1 MLKFLSLDLQY
12 NFALAYAYKLI
23 LKSDIAAD
31 VQMELITSKKKKKS
45 KVLFKLVHKEMS
57 KTQRMGHIFKFVPPP
72 PPSLSRVDARLLSCC
87 SIGYARSDDYD
98 NDIFCGNIVGV
109 PTLVS

>member
-72 PPSLSRVDARLLSCC
+72 PLLSLAWMRA
-87 SIGYARSDDYD
+87 SSHVVVLAMHDQMTMIMTYFA
-98 NDIFCGNIVGV
+98 V
-109 PTLVS
+109 TLWVYQP

>member
-1 MLKFLSLDLQY
+1 VELIPLDLQY

-57 KTQRMGHIFKFVPPP
+57 KTQRMGHIFKFVGGAPPP
-72 PPSLSRVDARLLSCC
+72 PPPPPRGQGPAP
-87 SIGYARSDDYD
+87 GK
-98 NDIFCGNIVGV
+98 
-109 PTLVS
+109 LVVIRGWKKINK